1 MIVVA
6 FAAAVLVETGLLLL
20 PAAHEAGMT
29 TSFREALFTA
39 TSAVC
44 VTGLTV
50 VDTESHWSTLGELII
65 LGGIQVGGFGI
76 MTLASLAGLFVSRRL
91 GLRSRLLAQA
101 ESKATQLGDLRFLL
115 RGVALITLGFESA
128 TAVLLALRFWLGY
141 GESPGRAA
149 YLGLF
154 HAVSAFNNAGF
165 GLWSDNLVRFATDP
179 LVILPVAGAVI
190 AGGLGYPVFFELRRE
205 FRSPGTWSVHT
216 RIVLLTTGA
225 LLIGGTLAF
234 LFFEWR
240 NPATLGPLDARGK
253 ALAGF
258 FQAVVPRTAGFNSLD
273 YAQMRESTLLVTDAL
288 MFVGGASAST
298 AGGIKVTTF
307 TVLLF
312 AIIAEARGNADNDAF
327 HYRRIP
333 VPVIRQSIAVALL
346 AIAVV
351 FTATLVMLTITGL
364 ELDRILF
371 EVISAFA
378 TVGLTAGL
386 TPTLPPAAQYVLI
399 ALMFLGR
406 TGTITLAS
414 ALALR
419 QHRNLYHL
427 PDERPVVG

>member
-1 MIVVA
+1 M
-6 FAAAVLVETGLLLL
+6 
-20 PAAHEAGMT
+20 
-29 TSFREALFTA
+29 
-39 TSAVC
+39 
-44 VTGLTV
+44 
-50 VDTESHWSTLGELII
+50 
-65 LGGIQVGGFGI
+65 
-76 MTLASLAGLFVSRRL
+76 
-91 GLRSRLLAQA
+91 
-101 ESKATQLGDLRFLL
+101 
-115 RGVALITLGFESA
+115 
-128 TAVLLALRFWLGY
+128 
-141 GESPGRAA
+141 
-149 YLGLF
+149 
-154 HAVSAFNNAGF
+154 
-165 GLWSDNLVRFATDP
+165 
-179 LVILPVAGAVI
+179 
-190 AGGLGYPVFFELRRE
+190 
-205 FRSPGTWSVHT
+205 HT

-386 TPTLPPAAQYVLI
+386 TPMLPPAAQYVLI

>member
-1 MIVVA
+1 MA

-386 TPTLPPAAQYVLI
+386 TPMLPPAAQYVLI